1 MLENIFAE
9 VFCLVCL
16 ISFAMS
22 QLKKNH
28 TSIYI
33 KISGIKLESHK
44 YCGIQGEEISLQ
56 VLMYSAWGNMSVEK

>member
-9 VFCLVCL
+9 VLCLVCL

-22 QLKKNH
+22 QLEKKQN
-28 TSIYI
+28 TLM
-33 KISGIKLESHK
+33 KISGIKLESHE

-56 VLMYSAWGNMSVEK
+56 VLMYSSWGNMSGEK

>member
-1 MLENIFAE
+1 
-9 VFCLVCL
+9 
-16 ISFAMS
+16 MS